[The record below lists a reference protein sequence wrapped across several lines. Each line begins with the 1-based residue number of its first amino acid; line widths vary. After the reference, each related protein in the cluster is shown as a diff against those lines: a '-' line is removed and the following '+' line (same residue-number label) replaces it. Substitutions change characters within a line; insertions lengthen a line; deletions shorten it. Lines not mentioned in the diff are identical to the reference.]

1 MSLSG
6 KPLQGIARRGGW
18 ALLAA
23 GLVGCASVPPA
34 GSSVA
39 LPKAPAGWAN
49 PVDGVVAPTVTA
61 TEPLNHWWATWG
73 DEMLSRLVESA
84 LQSNPDVARALA
96 AVAQARAQREVAR
109 AGLGPTVQAGADV
122 QRAQRG
128 DASPGNTFRLGLDA
142 AWEVDVWGRRAA
154 ALQASEADAAASEAE
169 WAWAR
174 VTLAAEVASTY
185 FEWWGARERLRLAR
199 ESVAAQEESV
209 QLTDWRVQAG
219 LASVLDAQTARAA
232 LEQTRA
238 SLPALEATARQAQH
252 ALAVLTGQAPG
263 TPLPGP
269 APDLPPALRV
279 PPVPVPAQVLRQRP
293 DVAAAEA
300 RLRAAYARVQQA
312 DAARWPTLGLEG
324 ALSLSAPRVTELF
337 DVAALTRSLA
347 VSLAASVFDG
357 GAARAEVQAR
367 QAAAEQARA
376 ALASALLGALR
387 DVENALV
394 ALAADRER
402 LQRLDAAV
410 AAAAEAESLARQRYA
425 AGLID
430 YRALLDAQRTL
441 LALQTDRAA
450 AQTAWASDHV
460 RLIKAV
466 GGGWENA
473 ARVTEAAA
481 TTTATP

>member
-1 MSLSG
+1 M
-6 KPLQGIARRGGW
+6 
-18 ALLAA
+18 
-23 GLVGCASVPPA
+23 
-34 GSSVA
+34 
-39 LPKAPAGWAN
+39 
-49 PVDGVVAPTVTA
+49 
-61 TEPLNHWWATWG
+61 
-73 DEMLSRLVESA
+73 
-84 LQSNPDVARALA
+84 
-96 AVAQARAQREVAR
+96 
-109 AGLGPTVQAGADV
+109 
-122 QRAQRG
+122 
-128 DASPGNTFRLGLDA
+128 
-142 AWEVDVWGRRAA
+142 
-154 ALQASEADAAASEAE
+154 
-169 WAWAR
+169 
-174 VTLAAEVASTY
+174 
-185 FEWWGARERLRLAR
+185 
-199 ESVAAQEESV
+199 
-209 QLTDWRVQAG
+209 
-219 LASVLDAQTARAA
+219 
-232 LEQTRA
+232 
-238 SLPALEATARQAQH
+238 
-252 ALAVLTGQAPG
+252 
-263 TPLPGP
+263 
-269 APDLPPALRV
+269 
-279 PPVPVPAQVLRQRP
+279 
-293 DVAAAEA
+293 
-300 RLRAAYARVQQA
+300 
-312 DAARWPTLGLEG
+312 
-324 ALSLSAPRVTELF
+324 
-337 DVAALTRSLA
+337 
-347 VSLAASVFDG
+347 SLAASVFDG